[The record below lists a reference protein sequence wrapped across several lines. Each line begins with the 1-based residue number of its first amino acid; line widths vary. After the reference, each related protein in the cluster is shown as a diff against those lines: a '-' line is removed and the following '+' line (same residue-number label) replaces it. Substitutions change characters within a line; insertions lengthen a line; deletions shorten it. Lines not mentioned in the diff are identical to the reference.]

1 MSRVFT
7 EIIMDKS
14 QPASTKIALAYPT
27 VSSSNRTL
35 FVEIRRDRD
44 PHRDGQFLLSEIQG
58 GIARRYERAPTRE
71 AAIALARDWGYG
83 YLVDAVDQMSRS
95 EITTITVTTSL
106 LVPQESRSIDARD
119 FCVELR
125 DSDRVIATGVITLLD
140 LGNGSHEPAIG
151 SRVGDHWIRDE
162 NLRAAID
169 ALPPAQRAW
178 VIAVM
183 ACGDVGVSI
192 ASFSQVS
199 S

>member
-7 EIIMDKS
+7 EIMDKN

-95 EITTITVTTSL
+95 EITTLTVTTSL

-119 FCVELR
+119 FFVELR

-140 LGNGSHEPAIG
+140 LGNGSHEPPIE
-151 SRVGDHWIRDE
+151 SRAGDDWICKE
-162 NLRAAID
+162 LRVAID
-169 ALPPAQRAW
+169 ALSSAQRAW

-183 ACGDVGVSI
+183 VCGDVGVSI
-192 ASFSQVS
+192 ASFSRVS